1 MNENINHL
9 FDLKYRNFEKAT
21 KVIGIRNKISRLL
34 TFLNDWYFQDPSCSF
49 SQEDGG
55 QVVWRGIGLQ
65 TTREKYKI

>member
-34 TFLNDWYFQDPSCSF
+34 TFLND
-49 SQEDGG
+49 
-55 QVVWRGIGLQ
+55 
-65 TTREKYKI
+65 